1 MFELAASLSKEDG
14 LVLGE
19 LGSVL
24 IGLGIAAL
32 IATRIRLSVVPIFL
46 LAGLFFGEGGI
57 FALELSDEF
66 LDLGANG
73 ERYFFYFS
81 LAWNIPLKNCLTL
94 LKHDAHSVLSIFF

>member
-1 MFELAASLSKEDG
+1 MLELAASLSKEDG

-19 LGSVL
+19 LGAVL

-57 FALELSDEF
+57 FALELSDDF
-66 LDLGANG
+66 LDLGAQWG
-73 ERYFFYFS
+73 
-81 LAWNIPLKNCLTL
+81 AIL
-94 LKHDAHSVLSIFF
+94 LLLLLGLE